1 MKNIFSS
8 LPDKLGHESFEE
20 LLLHKNIKIER
31 IVSQGH
37 ASPENGWYDQKENEW
52 IIVLEGSGSIL
63 FESGEE
69 VNLKKGDYLNIPAHT
84 RHKVTRTD
92 PNNLTVWL
100 AIHYW

>member
-8 LPDKLGHESFEE
+8 LPDGLEHESLEE
-20 LLLHKNIKIER
+20 LLRHENIKIER

-37 ASPENGWYDQKENEW
+37 TSSENGWYDQKENEW
-52 IIVLEGSGSIL
+52 VVVLEGSGSIL
-63 FESGEE
+63 FESGVE

-84 RHKVTRTD
+84 KHKVTWTD
-92 PNNLTVWL
+92 PNDITIWL